1 MNKKRFL
8 FAAALAA
15 WFALAGGTA
24 SAHVVLHSTSA
35 NQAGAVLHVSPDDD
49 PVAGQ
54 PSQLFYDLKDAAPHN
69 ATLIVTG
76 ANGYRTSEPV
86 FVNGTTVSATYTFP
100 TQGTYHLTL
109 KAFGAAGGYFFEYDQ
124 AVTRGKLAGASV
136 DTQPD
141 WADAVFVAAACA
153 LAVVI
158 IVGINN
164 RRGIAAHSVFK
175 K

>member
-1 MNKKRFL
+1 MNKKWLL
-8 FAAALAA
+8 FAAVLAG

-24 SAHVVLHSTSA
+24 SAHVVLRSTSTDK
-35 NQAGAVLHVSPDDD
+35 AGAVLHVSPDDD

-54 PSQLFYDLKDAAPHN
+54 PSQLFYDLKGAQPHN

-76 ANGYRTSEPV
+76 ANGYHTSQPI

-100 TQGTYHLTL
+100 VQGTYHLTM

-124 AVTRGKLAGASV
+124 AVTRGKLAGA
-136 DTQPD
+136 DAAEQPD
-141 WADAVFVAAACA
+141 WAYAVFVAAACA

-158 IVGINN
+158 IVGSNN